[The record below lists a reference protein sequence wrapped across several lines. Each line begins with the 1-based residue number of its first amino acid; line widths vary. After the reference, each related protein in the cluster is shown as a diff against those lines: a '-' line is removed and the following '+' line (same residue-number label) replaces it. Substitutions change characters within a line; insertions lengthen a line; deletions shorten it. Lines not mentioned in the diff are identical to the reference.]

1 MPRPG
6 PRTAYNHRREPL
18 SVSQPT
24 HTFKFPDPALASVAR
39 QYALSSKCTPRNTL
53 KDAKYLPVCP
63 KRHSSL
69 EERTL

>member
-24 HTFKFPDPALASVAR
+24 HTFKFPDPPLLLLAR
-39 QYALSSKCTPRNTL
+39 QYALSL
-53 KDAKYLPVCP
+53 KMHAPD
-63 KRHSSL
+63 SL
-69 EERTL
+69 AH